1 MITGALF
8 VVLLA
13 AREAVRLTRR
23 DAPALRVLD
32 RMLVPVTF
40 GFAVVVLLRV
50 AELVARGA

>member
-13 AREAVRLTRR
+13 SREAVRLTHR
-23 DAPALRVLD
+23 DAPALRALD
-32 RMLVPVTF
+32 RMLIPVTL
-40 GFAVVVLLRV
+40 GFAVVVIVRV